1 MLTNLTIMYA
11 ISIQENEKMFS
22 IVINVMIILSFL
34 QYCMIVTSH
43 FLVYT
48 YHCKFSF
55 KEKLMILFNR
65 KKLLNY
71 CSFDVA
77 LLNIPERTYNYT
89 EYQGGLVSDD
99 FNNHK

>member
-1 MLTNLTIMYA
+1 MSGAAKL
-11 ISIQENEKMFS
+11 
-22 IVINVMIILSFL
+22 IIL
-34 QYCMIVTSH
+34 QYEFVFCAILYDSYTP

-55 KEKLMILFNR
+55 KEKLMIFFNR
-65 KKLLNY
+65 KKFNY
-71 CSFDVA
+71 CSFDVT

-89 EYQGGLVSDD
+89 EYQDGLVSND